1 MRGRTDAPK
10 IVGPNMAGKIET
22 GPVMTDL
29 VRLGNLNKRVRTD
42 AFRDTYSGGD
52 ERSGEPRRRWLAKL
66 PRRPFYPQK
75 EALSLIS

>member
-1 MRGRTDAPK
+1 MAK
-10 IVGPNMAGKIET
+10 IVGPNIAGKIET
-22 GPVMTDL
+22 GPVMADL
-29 VRLGNLNKRVRTD
+29 VRLGNINKGGRPD
-42 AFRDTYSGGD
+42 AFRDTNPGAD